1 MLEAIYCSYFACVP
15 HYIGGS
21 LRAGIIIVGSGR
33 MGSIHAENIRRSGM
47 AELVAIV
54 DTDEE
59 RARKASERF
68 GAPYYLDLERA
79 IINNKAKTHGVVIA
93 SPLTA
98 HLDGIRIA
106 CDHGLHIFVE
116 KPLAPSISQCR
127 EAVSIVKKAGVFL
140 QIGYQRRYDKSY
152 KEVKRS
158 IDVGDIGRPFIA
170 KFIARD
176 PMPDPGIGI
185 GSLYSGA
192 IFDDMLTHEF
202 DLTSWFFG
210 FPPISIYAVGRTMCF
225 KTGDYDNV
233 LVVMEYSGGPLVS
246 IEATRCS
253 VYGHDL
259 RLEILGEKGLLKL
272 ENIPEHSVHMYG
284 RDNIA
289 RHPRLPWF
297 AERFSEAYYK
307 EIEIFIGSII
317 LGERPTPNEEDGLRA
332 CAISDAAKRSAIE
345 RRPVTLS
352 EML

>member
-1 MLEAIYCSYFACVP
+1 MGDF
-15 HYIGGS
+15 
-21 LRAGIIIVGSGR
+21 LRTGIIVVGAGR

-47 AELVAIV
+47 AELIAIV
-54 DTDEE
+54 DPDEG
-59 RARKASERF
+59 RARRASERF

-93 SPLTA
+93 SPLSV

-127 EAVSIVKKAGVFL
+127 EAVGIVRKAGVFL

-152 KEVKRS
+152 QEVKRS

-176 PMPDPGIGI
+176 PMPEPGIGI
-185 GSLYSGA
+185 GSLYPGA
-192 IFDDMLTHEF
+192 VFDDMITHEF
-202 DLTSWFFG
+202 DLASWFFG
-210 FPPISIYAVGRTMCF
+210 FPPSNIYAVGRTMCF
-225 KTGDYDNV
+225 KTEDYDNV
-233 LVVMEYSGGPLVS
+233 LVVMEYSRGPLVS

-272 ENIPEHSVHMYG
+272 ENIPEHSVHIYG
-284 RDNIA
+284 KDNIA

-297 AERFSEAYYK
+297 AERFSEAYYR
-307 EIEIFIGSII
+307 EIEMFIRSIT
-317 LGERPTPNEEDGLRA
+317 LNERPTPNEEDGLRA
-332 CAISDAAKRSAIE
+332 CAISEAAKRSATE
-345 RRPVTLS
+345 GRPIALS
-352 EML
+352 EIL